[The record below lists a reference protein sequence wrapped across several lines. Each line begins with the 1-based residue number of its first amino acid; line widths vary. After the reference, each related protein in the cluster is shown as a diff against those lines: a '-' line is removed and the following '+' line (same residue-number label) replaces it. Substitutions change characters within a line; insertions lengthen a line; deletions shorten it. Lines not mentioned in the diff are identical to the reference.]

1 MSHSVS
7 LWLSKASADVS
18 QQAAYLGGEQVEE
31 RAIAGIGIEQ
41 IFNFSSIQNASNFQF
56 DAHQRTEVISTE
68 RSPYRSVIDASAL
81 CKCALK
87 TVSQC
92 SHDCEHK

>member
-7 LWLSKASADVS
+7 VWLSKASADVS

-31 RAIAGIGIEQ
+31 RAIAGIGLEQ
-41 IFNFSSIQNASNFQF
+41 VFNFSSIQNASNFQF
-56 DAHQRTEVISTE
+56 DAHHRTEVISTE
-68 RSPYRSVIDASAL
+68 RSPYRAGIDASAL

-87 TVSQC
+87 TIFECSQGC
-92 SHDCEHK
+92 SK

>member
-7 LWLSKASADVS
+7 VWLSKASADVS
-18 QQAAYLGGEQVEE
+18 QQAAYLGGEQVDE
-31 RAIAGIGIEQ
+31 REIAGIGIEQ
-41 IFNFSSIQNASNFQF
+41 IFNFNSIQNASNFQF
-56 DAHQRTEVISTE
+56 DAHYRTEVISTE